1 MVNTPS
7 TNGNA
12 AHPESQ
18 EPLPPFLW
26 DGLSPAVVR
35 ALEAPLDPA
44 LVSHRKGRANK
55 TFPYLE
61 GHTVID
67 EANAIFGYGGWGYE
81 LLGDAVL
88 RQVET
93 ADAKTGEVRRFRAYT
108 AAVRVTVAGAQPR
121 TDVGYHA
128 VAEETADGHET
139 AVKGAVTDG
148 MKRALRSFG
157 QRFGNGLAGEQPA
170 PAQAPAAPPAKEP
183 PPAQQEPAPPAQE
196 ETPATAQDD
205 ETPALRERLLA
216 VGAAQGFDPAQV
228 AAAVK
233 GKTGK
238 AIEDLDADGLRALVE
253 AAERKAQ
260 ENGAAQEGAKA

>member
-1 MVNTPS
+1 MVNTHS
-7 TNGNA
+7 ANGNG
-12 AHPESQ
+12 AHPDAPEQ
-18 EPLPPFLW
+18 LPPFFW
-26 DGLSPAVVR
+26 DGLAPAVVR

-81 LLGDAVL
+81 LLGDVVL
-88 RQVET
+88 REVDT
-93 ADAKTGEVRRFRAYT
+93 VDAKTGEVRRFRSYT
-108 AAVRVTVAGAQPR
+108 AAVRVTVPGAQPR

-139 AVKGAVTDG
+139 AAKGAVTDG
-148 MKRALRSFG
+148 LKRALRSFG
-157 QRFGNGLAGEQPA
+157 QRFGNGLASEQPA
-170 PAQAPAAPPAKEP
+170 APAPAAAPPKEH
-183 PPAQQEPAPPAQE
+183 PPAQQEPAPPAQRE
-196 ETPATAQDD
+196 APSTTQED
-205 ETPALRERLLA
+205 ETPALREQLLA
-216 VGAAQGFDPAQV
+216 LGAAQGFDAAQV

-238 AIEDLDADGLRALVE
+238 TLEELDAAGIRALME
-253 AAERKAQ
+253 AAERKAR